1 MFKLSKYRSIRRFAL
16 QLTSSHIIY
25 SELRTPIHQIQNMT
39 SVLKSSLPENSTM
52 QNLEMKGGL
61 EDIENASIQLET
73 VMRNILSYVSQ
84 TVLSRP
90 VGIA

>member
-1 MFKLSKYRSIRRFAL
+1 
-16 QLTSSHIIY
+16 
-25 SELRTPIHQIQNMT
+25 MT
-39 SVLKSSLPENSTM
+39 SVLKSSLPENSAM
-52 QNLEMKGGL
+52 QNLELKGGL

>member
-1 MFKLSKYRSIRRFAL
+1 
-16 QLTSSHIIY
+16 
-25 SELRTPIHQIQNMT
+25 
-39 SVLKSSLPENSTM
+39 M

>member
-1 MFKLSKYRSIRRFAL
+1 
-16 QLTSSHIIY
+16 
-25 SELRTPIHQIQNMT
+25 MT
-39 SVLKSSLPENSTM
+39 SVLKSSLVENSAM
-52 QNLEMKGGL
+52 QKLEMKEGL

-90 VGIA
+90 FGIAQRVISLVRARIRFLARSSQVGSFRH